1 MELIEKVKAQVA
13 EMVEKYDRVLTEI
26 DVLRTKVTTL
36 EAEKEAKEQYI
47 TMLEGRMNRREVEM
61 EEIAQKIANALN
73 K

>member
-1 MELIEKVKAQVA
+1 MELIEKVKSQVA
-13 EMVEKYDRVLTEI
+13 EMVEKYDRALTEM
-26 DVLRTKVTTL
+26 DMLRNKIMTL

-47 TMLEGRMNRREVEM
+47 SMLETKMNKRETEM